1 MAERMKLMEL
11 KADKKYGALSGEAI
25 SNFLK
30 TAIIPM
36 RLSLVSPKGPMI
48 VALWFQFSGQEIRCC
63 SPKDSLVVRS
73 LQTISEIAFDIS
85 SNEIP
90 YVGVRGRGKAELTQL
105 GAAEQLDKL
114 IEKYVY
120 DPNHP
125 LPTWLRK
132 RAAQESM
139 ITITPTWLHGWDFS
153 SRMEG
158 LTSESSQ

>member
-1 MAERMKLMEL
+1 MEL

-125 LPTWLRK
+125 LPARYGCVVEPGRYLLPRSDH
-132 RAAQESM
+132 Q
-139 ITITPTWLHGWDFS
+139 G
-153 SRMEG
+153 EG
-158 LTSESSQ
+158 GNNGTTQSYGG